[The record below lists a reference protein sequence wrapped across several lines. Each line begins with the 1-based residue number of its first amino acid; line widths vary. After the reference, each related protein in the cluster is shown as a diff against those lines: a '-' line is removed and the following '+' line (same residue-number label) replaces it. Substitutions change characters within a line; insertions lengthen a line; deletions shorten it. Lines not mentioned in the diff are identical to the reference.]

1 MQNLNVQRSIH
12 WSGQMPALSPVESTD
27 LQTGSIQT
35 DVTSNTNEKTLGHTD
50 PPNISDENEDM
61 SQNIL
66 TRFDLTDTQKT
77 TDGDEGMS
85 QSNVTRFDLT
95 DTQKTTNN
103 AEDRLQGSHPQR
115 QFTNTQPSPEYIS
128 FKDPIL
134 DH

>member
-1 MQNLNVQRSIH
+1 MH
-12 WSGQMPALSPVESTD
+12 WPGQMPALPPFESTD
-27 LQTGSIQT
+27 LQTGSTQT

-66 TRFDLTDTQKT
+66 TRFDLTDA
-77 TDGDEGMS
+77 
-85 QSNVTRFDLT
+85 
-95 DTQKTTNN
+95 QKTTNN
-103 AEDRLQGSHPQR
+103 AEDMLQGSHPQR
-115 QFTNTQPSPEYIS
+115 QFMNTQPSPENIS